1 MRRQHTLGT
10 CLYEAFD
17 CSTKKPGILGDA
29 GLCVTWSQ
37 QVSINPLI
45 ILLFFTLFVAFA
57 VESFHQF
64 VFFLSCCG

>member
-1 MRRQHTLGT
+1 MRRQDTLGT

-17 CSTKKPGILGDA
+17 YSTKKPGILGDA

-37 QVSINPLI
+37 QESIDSLI
-45 ILLFFTLFVAFA
+45 ILFFTLFVAFA

-64 VFFLSCCG
+64 VLFLSCCG